1 MKDIKFINRKLFL
14 FLLFLLCYSNVEAQT
29 EKLEYEHLAN
39 NNVSPDGRYI
49 TYYKNR
55 NQNNLLVLFDVKTGK
70 EIILSDINQNTFL
83 SDSCFMG
90 IDKIKSVFYCVRL
103 PQFKLE
109 TFDKVSEWMWLN
121 NDEVLMYSKEYLKL
135 TVLNI
140 KSNKEI
146 AFNQVSAFSIN
157 ASKDKVVVKN
167 KESHY
172 QIIGL
177 KNPYKKQ
184 ELKSDYIFTHE
195 KFIWNDRLDIPFV
208 VGADDTD
215 VYVIRLNGS
224 KAVKVL
230 QQPLFLDNGN
240 SRVDTLFTD
249 LQFVSDSKIA
259 LGLKSNKDKK
269 SSEEGFEV
277 WLGSEGGLT
286 PDKHQILAYKSQ
298 LGLLDLKNDKLI
310 SFFNHK
316 TPLVF
321 KIDSYDNSIYEIDE
335 FKHQNYKEYT
345 QNVEISK
352 YDSLYSK
359 NFVAQS
365 KLSAAHFYNIG
376 SLPFFLNFKDK
387 KWHMIDKKTQVVR
400 QINNGSDID
409 FYEKDNIYS
418 LVREMPVKQHF
429 VLNRNKELI
438 FRDRSDLFVFDYKEN
453 NLKKLTNYGADGK
466 QAYLD
471 NSNLKELP
479 QTFWSFNFEKELRP
493 YKDWIVTWNTDNYV
507 WSGIDL
513 LTADKKKV
521 QLVKDKAYYTQLKR
535 SKDVITYLKQK
546 GNQPTA
552 LYRFDIRTKKEQ
564 QIYQSNIWDTLST
577 KTTYEYV
584 EWNDEKDPG
593 SKRGALIRYPKDYD
607 KNKDYPV
614 IVNIYEKMDYN
625 QHHYNSPFVVSGMG
639 FNVHHYTNDGY
650 LIIQPDIKYEMGK
663 TGKSATEYV
672 LSAMEYLSDKLP
684 IDKENIGL
692 IGHSFGGYETN
703 FVITQTPFF
712 KAAVASAGISDIIS
726 FNHNMNWNTKQP
738 DNWRMETD
746 QFRMGKP
753 FTDMPFEYLKNSPIT
768 HVGNITTPL
777 LIWAGKEDF
786 HANWHQSV
794 EMFLAMKRLNKE
806 VNLILYEGVNHTLPN
821 DKVGEGASARVKQWF
836 DYKLKNKEK
845 PKWLD

>member
-1 MKDIKFINRKLFL
+1 MKDIKFTNTKFFL
-14 FLLFLLCYSNVEAQT
+14 FLLFLLCCSDAAAQA
-29 EKLEYEHLAN
+29 EKLTYEHLAN
-39 NNVSPDGRYI
+39 NKVSPDGRYV
-49 TYYKNR
+49 TYYKNS
-55 NQNNLLVLFDVKTGK
+55 NQNNLLVLFDTRTGK

-83 SDSCFMG
+83 SDSWFMG
-90 IDKIKSVFYCVRL
+90 IDKVKSVLYRVRL
-103 PQFKLE
+103 PQFKVE
-109 TFDKVSEWMWLN
+109 TFDKVSEWMLLN

-135 TVLNI
+135 TILNI
-140 KSNKEI
+140 KSNKEVV
-146 AFNQVSAFSIN
+146 FNQVFAFSIN
-157 ASKDKVVVKN
+157 DSKDKVVVKN
-167 KESHY
+167 NESHY

-177 KNPYKKQ
+177 KTPYKKQ
-184 ELKSDYIFTHE
+184 VIKSDYIFKNE
-195 KFIWNDRLDIPFV
+195 KFIWNDSLDIPFV

-215 VYVIRLNGS
+215 VYVIKVDGS
-224 KAVKVL
+224 KAVKLL
-230 QQPLFLDNGN
+230 QQPLLLDDGN
-240 SRVDTLFTD
+240 STVDTLFND
-249 LQFVSDSKIA
+249 LKFLSDSKIA

-269 SSEEGFEV
+269 SSDGGYEV
-277 WLGSEGGLT
+277 WLGSDDGLT
-286 PDKHQILAYKSQ
+286 PDKQQLLAYKSQ
-298 LGLLDLKNDKLI
+298 LGLLDLKNNKII

-321 KIDSYDNSIYEIDE
+321 KIDPYDNSIYEIDE

-345 QNVEISK
+345 QDVEISK
-352 YDSLYSK
+352 YDTLYNK

-376 SLPFFLNFKDK
+376 SLPFFLNFKNK
-387 KWHMIDKKTQVVR
+387 KWHMIDKKTRAVHNIDSGV
-400 QINNGSDID
+400 DIE

-429 VLNRNKELI
+429 VVNSNNELI
-438 FRDRSDLFVFDYKEN
+438 FRDRSDLFVFNYKKN
-453 NLKKLTNYGADGK
+453 QLKKLTDYGAEGRH
-466 QAYLD
+466 AYLD

-479 QTFWSFNFEKELRP
+479 QTFWSFNFEKELCAC
-493 YKDWIVTWNTDNYV
+493 KDWILTWNSDNHV

-513 LTADKKKV
+513 LTADKKV
-521 QLVKDKAYYTQLKR
+521 VPLVKDKAYYTQIKR

-546 GNQPTA
+546 GNQPPA
-552 LYRFDIRTKKEQ
+552 LYRLDIRTKKEL
-564 QIYQSNIWDTLST
+564 QIYQSNTWDTLST

-593 SKRGALIRYPKDYD
+593 SKRGALIRYPKGYD
-607 KNKDYPV
+607 KDRKYPV

-663 TGKSATEYV
+663 TGRSATEYI
-672 LSAMEYLSDKLP
+672 LSAVEYLSDKVP
-684 IDKENIGL
+684 IDKDNMGL

-703 FVITQTPFF
+703 FVITQTPIF

-726 FNHNMNWNTKQP
+726 FSHNMNWNTKRP

-753 FTDMPFEYLKNSPIT
+753 FTDMPVEYLKNSPIT
-768 HVGNITTPL
+768 HVGDITTPL

-836 DYKLKNKEK
+836 DYQLKNKEK